1 MAQGAHETE
10 LYLFGSHSGKRLLD
24 SDVLFHTLPPQEPA
38 AKNEIPCHRNFIYFC
53 GAVQALELDFLP
65 ISWQPQSGLIGRGG
79 TSEIHQLLLSLETSL
94 AFKAIDVG
102 DISRTRTAE
111 DLENIYSLLLTEV
124 QHMGRKSILSSP
136 YIHKVE
142 GVCWSLNKRTG
153 VVDPVLVYE
162 KTRHGD
168 MYRFMTS
175 GQGKSLDISG
185 RIKMCRDVAIGLET
199 LHACSRFFIAPE
211 CVLSILTIKSDIIH
225 GDVKPQNVLLMDFED
240 GSIVPQVADFG
251 YSTIYTSSDP
261 TITVSRTIPWHA
273 PEVGERT
280 NRFLHL
286 DAIRTDIFSFGM
298 LCLWVLFRDEFANQ
312 FGTTLDFAD
321 DRKPLE
327 SNPGSLF
334 KTITI
339 LKHQDR
345 LRHFC
350 QNLIQSLSL
359 EPSQK
364 ENLTKVFELTL
375 SPHPMIRTSSF
386 QLLRRCLN
394 SCVTNQPSNQTEPVV
409 SVIPE
414 NAAQGQHYDFEVL
427 AAPTDY

>member
-1 MAQGAHETE
+1 
-10 LYLFGSHSGKRLLD
+10 
-24 SDVLFHTLPPQEPA
+24 
-38 AKNEIPCHRNFIYFC
+38 
-53 GAVQALELDFLP
+53 
-65 ISWQPQSGLIGRGG
+65 
-79 TSEIHQLLLSLETSL
+79 
-94 AFKAIDVG
+94 
-102 DISRTRTAE
+102 
-111 DLENIYSLLLTEV
+111 
-124 QHMGRKSILSSP
+124 
-136 YIHKVE
+136 
-142 GVCWSLNKRTG
+142 
-153 VVDPVLVYE
+153 
-162 KTRHGD
+162 
-168 MYRFMTS
+168 
-175 GQGKSLDISG
+175 
-185 RIKMCRDVAIGLET
+185 
-199 LHACSRFFIAPE
+199 
-211 CVLSILTIKSDIIH
+211 
-225 GDVKPQNVLLMDFED
+225 MDFED

-350 QNLIQSLSL
+350 QNLIRSLSL